1 MKKIF
6 NVLVLTLAVN
16 FLALAGAIG
25 YLYKTKK
32 LDKDK
37 VQAIREIVFPTTAPA
52 SATTQPTDGATT
64 QPSLNLDELLKA
76 HAGLPAA
83 EQVQMVQRA
92 ADFRMA
98 ELERRHREVTAL
110 HDLVKNA
117 EAKLKAEREAFER
130 QRAALEER
138 EQEAARL
145 ASDKGFQ
152 DALKLYGTMKPKQIK
167 DVFVGLPDDVVV
179 RYLRAMEPR
188 VASKVLKEFT
198 TPAEV
203 QRVQM
208 LMERVRAAEAAAL
221 PAEQ

>member
-1 MKKIF
+1 MKKIW

-32 LDKDK
+32 LDKEK
-37 VQAIREIVFPTTAPA
+37 VHAIREIVFPTTAPS
-52 SATTQPTDGATT
+52 SATTQPSDGAAT
-64 QPSLNLDELLKA
+64 QPTLNLDELLKA

-83 EQVQMVQRA
+83 EQVQMIQRA

-117 EAKLKAEREAFER
+117 EAKLKSEREAFER
-130 QRAALEER
+130 QRAALENR

-167 DVFVGLPDDVVV
+167 DVFAGLPDDVVV

-188 VASKVLKEFT
+188 VASKILKEFT

-208 LMERVRAAEAAAL
+208 LMERVRAAEAAA
-221 PAEQ
+221 PAKQ